1 MTRELTDGPFT
12 ADCAEGWVFEY
23 PMFKGLC
30 GHGGIHLLKHNP
42 RDFFMRVFQED
53 VGTVHSDVVSELQ
66 ARLIL
71 LSPPAEVLRRYVAK
85 GVPG

>member
-12 ADCAEGWVFEY
+12 ADCAEGWEVKHCIFRG
-23 PMFKGLC
+23 MC
-30 GHGGIHLLKHNP
+30 GASGVHMMRHNS
-42 RDFFMRVFQED
+42 REFYVRVFLEGD
-53 VGTVHSDVVSELQ
+53 GTVYSDVVPELQ

-71 LSPPAEVLRRYVAK
+71 LSPPAEVLRRYGAK